1 MSKIGLIWRTVRYLS
16 ARQIAYQ
23 LVNRLR
29 KRPKLRLPKRAP
41 IGHFL
46 VVPDADK
53 SVSYTARTFTF
64 LNQPILFASA
74 IDWNYAQN
82 GKLWTYNL
90 NYFDYL
96 NQTSP
101 GLTAEEGQRLIRE
114 FSTHTDSLN
123 DGLEPYPTSLRVIN
137 WIEFLSR
144 HRIRDDKI
152 EIHLFAQI
160 DLLNKRLEYHLA
172 GNHLLE
178 NGFALLLGALYFQ
191 QKHWF
196 RRASKLLRREL
207 TIQILADGAH
217 DERSPMYHQLLLD
230 RLLDVLITLEANS
243 WHNDASLVEFLAGIS
258 TKMLAWLNAVTFAN
272 GDVPMV
278 NDAAFRIAP
287 TSAQILTKAQ
297 RLPFREKSKRA
308 EMLISSLPLGS
319 QAGQDS
325 GYRMYRWPHYEL
337 FVDAGAVGPDHQ
349 PGHAHADTFSFVLY
363 VDGKPV
369 IVDSGTSTYQIG
381 SRRAWERS
389 TAAHNTVEISESNS
403 SEIWSGFRV
412 GRRAH
417 VTIRKESDAGISAH
431 HDGYRSIGMTH
442 VRDWHTESLKFSI
455 LDRII
460 GHKADCKARLS
471 CVARLHFHPDVL
483 VRSYTDHVM
492 AGPIELRFLSDTTP
506 KLVLKPYLMADGFN
520 RLRSGH
526 CLEITF
532 TNYLNTIV
540 TYNE

>member
-1 MSKIGLIWRTVRYLS
+1 MSKIGLIWRTVRYLRV
-16 ARQIAYQ
+16 RQIAYQ

-29 KRPKLRLPKRAP
+29 KRPKLRLPKQAP
-41 IGHFL
+41 IGYFL
-46 VVPDADK
+46 VVPEADK
-53 SVSYTARTFTF
+53 PVSYTDRTFTF
-64 LNQPILFASA
+64 LNQPVLFASA
-74 IDWNYAQN
+74 IDWNYVQN

-101 GLTAEEGQRLIRE
+101 CLTTEEGQRLIHE
-114 FSTHTDSLN
+114 FITHTDSLS
-123 DGLEPYPTSLRVIN
+123 DGLEPYPTSLRIIN
-137 WIEFLSR
+137 WIQFLSR
-144 HRIRDDKI
+144 HQVRDNKI

-160 DLLNKRLEYHLA
+160 DLVNKRLEYHLA

-191 QKHWF
+191 QEHWF
-196 RRASKLLRREL
+196 RRASKLLRQEL

-230 RLLDVLITLEANS
+230 RLLDVLIALQANS

-258 TKMLAWLNAVTFAN
+258 TKMLDWLKAITFSN

-278 NDAAFRIAP
+278 NDAAFGIAP
-287 TSAQILTKAQ
+287 TSAQILVKAQ
-297 RLPFREKSKRA
+297 NLPFRKKSKRA
-308 EMLISSLPLGS
+308 EMLIFS
-319 QAGQDS
+319 QTDQDS

-363 VDGKPV
+363 VDGTPV

-389 TAAHNTVEISESNS
+389 TAAHNTVEISAYNS
-403 SEIWSGFRV
+403 SEVWGGFRV

-417 VTIRKESDAGISAH
+417 VAIRRESDVGIAAH
-431 HDGYRSIGMTH
+431 HDGYRSLGITH
-442 VRDWHTESLKFSI
+442 VRNWEIESLKFSI

-460 GHKADCKARLS
+460 GHKVDCKTRLFY
-471 CVARLHFHPDVL
+471 VARLHFHPDVL
-483 VRSYTDHVM
+483 VRSYTDHVI

-506 KLVLKPYLMADGFN
+506 KLVLKPYSMADGFN

-532 TNYLNTIV
+532 TNYLHTIV
-540 TYNE
+540 THNE

>member
-1 MSKIGLIWRTVRYLS
+1 MSKIGLIWRTVRYLR
-16 ARQIAYQ
+16 ARQIVYQ

-29 KRPKLRLPKRAP
+29 KRPKLRLPKQAP
-41 IGHFL
+41 SGHFL
-46 VVPDADK
+46 AVPAVDK
-53 SVSYTARTFTF
+53 PVSYRDGTFTF
-64 LNQPILFASA
+64 LNQPVLFASA

-96 NQTSP
+96 NQASP
-101 GLTAEEGQRLIRE
+101 GLTAKEGQRLIRG
-114 FSTHTDSLN
+114 FITHTDSLN
-123 DGLEPYPTSLRVIN
+123 DGLEPYPTSLRIIN
-137 WIEFLSR
+137 WMQFLSR
-144 HRIRDDKI
+144 HQIQDDDI

-178 NGFALLLGALYFQ
+178 NGFALLLGALYFK

-196 RRASKLLRREL
+196 RRASKLVRQEL
-207 TIQILADGAH
+207 AIQILADGAH

-230 RLLDVLITLEANS
+230 RLLDVLIALQVNS

-258 TKMLAWLNAVTFAN
+258 TKMLDWLKAVTFAN
-272 GDVPMV
+272 GDVPLV
-278 NDAAFRIAP
+278 NDAAFGIAP
-287 TSAQILTKAQ
+287 TSAQILAKAQ

-308 EMLISSLPLGS
+308 EMLISSLPAGS
-319 QAGQDS
+319 QTGQDS
-325 GYRMYRWPHYEL
+325 GYLMYRWPHFEL

-349 PGHAHADTFSFVLY
+349 PGHAHADTFSFVLH

-381 SRRAWERS
+381 PRRTWERS
-389 TAAHNTVEISESNS
+389 TAAHNTVEISGYDS
-403 SEIWSGFRV
+403 SEVWGGFRV
-412 GRRAH
+412 GRRAY
-417 VTIRKESDAGISAH
+417 VTTRRESDVGISAH
-431 HDGYRSIGMTH
+431 HDGYTNIGITH
-442 VRDWHTESLKFSI
+442 VRAWHTESLKFSI

-460 GHKADCKARLS
+460 GHKSDCETRLS
-471 CVARLHFHPDVL
+471 YVARLHFHPDVL

-492 AGPIELRFLSDTTP
+492 AGPIAIRFLSDTRP
-506 KLVLKPYLMADGFN
+506 KLVLKPYLLADGFN
-520 RLRSGH
+520 KLRPGH